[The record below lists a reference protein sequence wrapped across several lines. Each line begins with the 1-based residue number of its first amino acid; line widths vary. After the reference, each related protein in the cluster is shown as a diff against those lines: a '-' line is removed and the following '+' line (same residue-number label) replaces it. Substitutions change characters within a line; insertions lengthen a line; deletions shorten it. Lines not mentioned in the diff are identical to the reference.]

1 MFLPRARSGG
11 RLYTC
16 CTDGFVKLWDST
28 TGLLVAS
35 GDEQFRA
42 AISCLLHIPSRS
54 GAGRVV
60 LGVERHWRRKMNP
73 LEVWRETLAGG
84 KVGET
89 WGLGWA
95 KIRVWASENE
105 G

>member
-1 MFLPRARSGG
+1 
-11 RLYTC
+11 
-16 CTDGFVKLWDST
+16 
-28 TGLLVAS
+28 
-35 GDEQFRA
+35 
-42 AISCLLHIPSRS
+42 
-54 GAGRVV
+54 
-60 LGVERHWRRKMNP
+60 MNP